1 MSEATIKRRKTPLQP
16 VDITPE
22 MCSPAMRLQI
32 LGGVPF
38 FSGLGAPDLEEI
50 NRLFREQGFQP
61 REIIYFEEDSAEQF
75 YVLAAGKAKLM
86 RHTRTGKDVL
96 LDLLR
101 VGDYFGSLSSS
112 PDETYTE
119 TAQAHTAVCTLTIGK
134 DIFRS
139 ILSNRPEVALRVLEI
154 TTGRLAASQEMVRQ
168 LSAHPVKQRI
178 AYILLKLADKFGQ
191 PRGKGVLIQT
201 PLSRDE
207 LADMVGTTT
216 ESASRAISQLQKAG
230 LIKTGRQW
238 VSITNRQGLQAIL
251 AEY

>member
-1 MSEATIKRRKTPLQP
+1 MSDTLFERRKTPLEP
-16 VDITPE
+16 EDITPA
-22 MCSPAMRLQI
+22 MCSIDLRRQI

-38 FSGLGAPDLEEI
+38 FSGLSAADLEEI
-50 NRLFREQGFQP
+50 NRLFREQGFEEE
-61 REIIYFEEDSAEQF
+61 EIIYFEEDPAEQF
-75 YVLAAGKAKLM
+75 YVLAAGKARLM

-101 VGDYFGSLSSS
+101 PGDYFGSLS
-112 PDETYTE
+112 PLLDETYTE

-134 DIFRS
+134 DTFRS
-139 ILSNRPEVALRVLEI
+139 ILGKRPGVVLRVLEI
-154 TTGRLAASQEMVRQ
+154 TTERLAASQEMVRQ
-168 LSAHPVKQRI
+168 LSAHPVRHRI
-178 AYILLKLADKFGQ
+178 AYILLKLANKFGQ
-191 PRGKGVLIQT
+191 PKDKSVLIQT

-207 LADMVGTTT
+207 LANMVGTTT

-238 VSITNRQGLQAIL
+238 VSITNRQGLEAVI